1 MPSSRIK
8 LDLTLRKP
16 LTAQLAEVLRRKI
29 VRCEWKTG
37 DVLPGIH
44 ELAAMCGTSE
54 RVPRAALA
62 QLASEGWVCP
72 RRGVGSVVAD
82 HFGSLLEEGRV
93 LMYVRG
99 TGKSYYFANMSA
111 IVESAIKAAGYSVT
125 IMSVGERSEGKAIDR
140 FAELLRE
147 RWSIVLFIGSNS
159 PARMLLPDSGVPYV
173 LIGDGS
179 AMSRSESAGCIGR
192 IDVRSDKALPDFI
205 HTCVERNVKSAV
217 QFTYAEGAF
226 DATALLE
233 NAGVSVKTVN
243 VPRRSVLDE
252 VVTGG
257 MKAMQRVLSAH
268 VGKRT
273 LPDLF
278 FFTDDY
284 LARGALLAMAAAGV
298 RSPGDVFVATL
309 ANKGL
314 GPVWTSPLS
323 RLEVDSTA
331 HGRIVAKTVKEFLKS
346 GAFPPDLVLG
356 TTWIRGET
364 F

>member
-1 MPSSRIK
+1 MLSSRIK

-16 LTAQLAEVLRRKI
+16 LTVQLAEVLRRKI

-62 QLASEGWVCP
+62 QLAAEGWVCP

-93 LMYVRG
+93 LIYVHRG
-99 TGKSYYFANMSA
+99 RSYYFANMTAA
-111 IVESAIKAAGYSVT
+111 IESAVKSAGYGVT
-125 IMSVGERSEGKAIDR
+125 VVRGDEKAEGKVVDR

-147 RWSIVLFIGSNS
+147 RWSMVLFIGSNS
-159 PARMLLPDSGVPYV
+159 PVRRLLSDSGLPYILV
-173 LIGDGS
+173 GDGS
-179 AMSRSESAGCIGR
+179 PMPCRDSAGCVGCVEIR
-192 IDVRSDKALPDFI
+192 ADRALPDFVR
-205 HTCVERNVKSAV
+205 TCMARCVKRVV
-217 QFTYAEGAF
+217 QFIYAGGAF

-233 NAGVSVKTVN
+233 RAGVSVKTVN
-243 VPRRSVLDE
+243 VPHRGNLEEIVS
-252 VVTGG
+252 GG

-268 VGKRT
+268 GGKCT

-323 RLEVDSTA
+323 RLEVNSVA
-331 HGRIVAKTVKEFLKS
+331 LGRSVAKAVVGFLKS
-346 GAFPPDLVLG
+346 GSLPQNICLG
-356 TTWIRGET
+356 TTWVRGET